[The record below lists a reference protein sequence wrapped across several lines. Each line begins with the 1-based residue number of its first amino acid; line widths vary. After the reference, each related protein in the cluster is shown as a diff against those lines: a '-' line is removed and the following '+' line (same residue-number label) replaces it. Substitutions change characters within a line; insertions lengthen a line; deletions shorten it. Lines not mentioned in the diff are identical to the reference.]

1 MLPWTSAVL
10 GQEGGSTN
18 GEHQEL
24 TDAGWSYRM
33 NDRGWVIYRH
43 PQTGRWYTRT
53 DAMAIIK
60 TTRIEQTPGVLKAAS
75 S

>member
-1 MLPWTSAVL
+1 
-10 GQEGGSTN
+10 
-18 GEHQEL
+18 
-24 TDAGWSYRM
+24 M